1 VSGFRQDRAWNDRWS
16 EGRARRSPVFRVREL
31 LLMQREPYW
40 GTIMSLLLILL
51 AVFFGMVAW
60 STGARLRRM
69 LRAAAGGRRFF
80 GMRTVS
86 D

>member
-1 VSGFRQDRAWNDRWS
+1 
-16 EGRARRSPVFRVREL
+16 L
-31 LLMQREPYW
+31 LLMQRELYW
-40 GTIMSLLLILL
+40 RTIMSLLLILL

-60 STGARLRRM
+60 CAGIRLSRM

-80 GMRTVS
+80 GLRTAG

>member
-1 VSGFRQDRAWNDRWS
+1 
-16 EGRARRSPVFRVREL
+16 
-31 LLMQREPYW
+31 M
-40 GTIMSLLLILL
+40 IMSLLLLLL

-60 STGARLRRM
+60 GAGIRLWRM

-80 GMRTVS
+80 GLRTVS